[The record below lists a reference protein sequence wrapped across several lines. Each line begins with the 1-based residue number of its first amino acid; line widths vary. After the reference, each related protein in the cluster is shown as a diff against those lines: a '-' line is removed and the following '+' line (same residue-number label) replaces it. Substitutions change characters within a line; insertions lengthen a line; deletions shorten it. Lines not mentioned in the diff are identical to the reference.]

1 MLRGDGGE
9 PSDREGGSIMTTD
22 VGHGRKR
29 RGRRAGVKR
38 RTPRAAIAAGAL
50 AAASI
55 PLWPSSAGAEHT
67 DPWLPHSPDEFKS
80 ETRTV
85 IVAGVSCRIR
95 VASGRNDE
103 YVHASTNIE
112 SSQPECTNASWT
124 LAMDYVTLGGREPQS
139 RRLRFRYPSVAG
151 GPACARSDGVLPRGD
166 VRRWRRTAVVH
177 PQSPQVGRPWTA
189 RPATV
194 SALASGRPS
203 VSQGHHAGV
212 EE

>member
-1 MLRGDGGE
+1 
-9 PSDREGGSIMTTD
+9 MTTD

-124 LAMDYVTLGGREPQS
+124 LAMDYVSLGGES
-139 RRLRFRYPSVAG
+139 LK
-151 GPACARSDGVLPRGD
+151 
-166 VRRWRRTAVVH
+166 
-177 PQSPQVGRPWTA
+177 VG
-189 RPATV
+189 
-194 SALASGRPS
+194 ASGSGIQASLGAQRARDLTAS
-203 VSQGHHAGV
+203 YHVVTFAAGD
-212 EE
+212 EQQWFTLNHPK